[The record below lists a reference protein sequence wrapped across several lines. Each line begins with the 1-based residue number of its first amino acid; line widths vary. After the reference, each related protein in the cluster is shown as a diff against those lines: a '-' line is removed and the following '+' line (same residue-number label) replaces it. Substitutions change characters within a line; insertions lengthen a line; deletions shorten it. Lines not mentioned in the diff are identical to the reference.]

1 MNASLTISDNLTMS
15 YFINAKFHEAGWS
28 NKSLSTNALMD
39 GNCTFISNHHC
50 VVLVID
56 IDFQKRF
63 KNVIVDMDPIVRKL
77 ATCTSLYLV
86 FEGDY
91 DPCLSSWIE
100 SAKRLYKTD
109 MHDQQ
114 LHSAINEIIHLESK
128 DESRRASFLHIDAKK
143 NVLKKQMP
151 W

>member
-15 YFINAKFHEAGWS
+15 CIINVKFNDAGWA
-28 NKSLSTNALMD
+28 NKSVSTNVLMD

-56 IDFQKRF
+56 TDFQKRF
-63 KNVIVDMDPIVRKL
+63 QSVIVDMDPIVRKL
-77 ATCTSLYLV
+77 AAYTSLYLV

-91 DPCLSSWIE
+91 DPCFSSWIE

-114 LHSAINEIIHLESK
+114 LHNAINEIIYLESK
-128 DESRRASFLHIDAKK
+128 DESRRASYQHIDAKK
-143 NVLKKQMP
+143 NTLKKQVR
-151 W
+151 